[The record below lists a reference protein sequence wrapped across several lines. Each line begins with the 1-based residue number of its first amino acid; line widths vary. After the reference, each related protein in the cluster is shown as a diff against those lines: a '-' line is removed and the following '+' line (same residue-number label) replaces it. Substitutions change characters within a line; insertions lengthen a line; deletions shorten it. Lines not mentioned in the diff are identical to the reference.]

1 MCLQKWDSM
10 GLVFYVICTLYFV
23 LNSHKSASS
32 VFAKFGWNRSGVL
45 ENIKESFYI
54 LSLSIPLKVLV
65 FLDFRLGMQGQILR
79 NFVFVFP

>member
-10 GLVFYVICTLYFV
+10 ALVFYVICAFFV

-65 FLDFRLGMQGQILR
+65 FLDFRLNGMQGQILR

>member
-10 GLVFYVICTLYFV
+10 ALVFYVICAFFV

>member
-1 MCLQKWDSM
+1 M
-10 GLVFYVICTLYFV
+10 
-23 LNSHKSASS
+23 
-32 VFAKFGWNRSGVL
+32 FAKFGWNRSGVL